1 MSTSSAAIVVMELQR
16 KKLARYFVRSGAFS
30 PETAIAPELLPRTG
44 PHPLDR
50 LQGQGIVL
58 STPEGKLY
66 LDQARLESVSAGE
79 NSVTRKMMLLV
90 ISIFAAG
97 TALFAGLAYFLA
109 AAYHLA
115 AA

>member
-1 MSTSSAAIVVMELQR
+1 MSTSSAAIVIMELRR
-16 KKLARYFVRSGAFS
+16 KKLARYFVRSGAIS
-30 PETAIAPELLPRTG
+30 PETAIAAELLPRVG
-44 PHPLDR
+44 PQPLDK

-58 STPEGKLY
+58 STPKGRLY

-90 ISIFAAG
+90 ISVFAVG
-97 TALFAGLAYFLA
+97 MALFAGLAYLLA
-109 AAYHLA
+109 AVYHLA

>member
-1 MSTSSAAIVVMELQR
+1 MSTSSAALVVMELQR

-30 PETAIAPELLPRTG
+30 PETAVAPELLPRVG
-44 PHPLDR
+44 PHPLDK

-58 STPEGKLY
+58 STPEGRLY
-66 LDQARLESVSAGE
+66 LDQSRLESVSAGE
-79 NSVTRKMMLLV
+79 KAETRKMMLLV
-90 ISIFAAG
+90 ISIFAVG
-97 TALFAGLAYFLA
+97 MALFAGLAYLLA

>member
-1 MSTSSAAIVVMELQR
+1 MSTSSAALVVMELQR

-30 PETAIAPELLPRTG
+30 PETAVAPELLPRVG
-44 PHPLDR
+44 PHPLDK

-66 LDQARLESVSAGE
+66 LDQARFERVSAGE
-79 NSVTRKMMLLV
+79 NSVTLNMMLLV
-90 ISIFAAG
+90 ISIFAVG

-109 AAYHLA
+109 AVYHLA